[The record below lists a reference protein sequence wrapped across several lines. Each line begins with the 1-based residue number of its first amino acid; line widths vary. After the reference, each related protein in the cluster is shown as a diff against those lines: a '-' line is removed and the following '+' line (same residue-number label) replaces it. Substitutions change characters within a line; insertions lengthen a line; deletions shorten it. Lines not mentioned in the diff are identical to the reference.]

1 MPDSSHNGPPPAL
14 CLTPAFGALL
24 AGFDL
29 DALARQPDT
38 IIGLDADLRLAFLNP
53 AWFAFAEANGG
64 GPAIARDWG
73 LGRCVL
79 DACPPVIREFY
90 ARALTNV
97 LQEDK
102 HWDHD
107 YECSSPEVGRHMRL
121 SAYPLRDRGG
131 LLVVHALIVATPRD
145 TGQFAGTTI
154 APADYADGNGIVHQC
169 SHCRKIRRTSGPR
182 HWDWVPELVTNP
194 SANTS
199 HDLCDVCL
207 DFYYPTPGDLPPSA

>member
-14 CLTPAFGALL
+14 CLTPAFGELL

-79 DACPPVIREFY
+79 DPCRGAPSKNFQLANFPQ
-90 ARALTNV
+90 RALRLRAVELCNREAHMHQNV
-97 LQEDK
+97 ITHLNIRQI
-102 HWDHD
+102 
-107 YECSSPEVGRHMRL
+107 SQRH
-121 SAYPLRDRGG
+121 
-131 LLVVHALIVATPRD
+131 LLTRA
-145 TGQFAGTTI
+145 
-154 APADYADGNGIVHQC
+154 
-169 SHCRKIRRTSGPR
+169 RKIHRAAPGETLALFNGNDFPR
-182 HWDWVPELVTNP
+182 NRQTHAP
-194 SANTS
+194 
-199 HDLCDVCL
+199 
-207 DFYYPTPGDLPPSA
+207 